1 MLYKN
6 IIDMHTH
13 SDNSFDGHHSCVLLC
28 EGALDNGG
36 RGIAIT
42 DHCDID
48 AKDYD
53 FRAFAINQYVQ
64 SFTAKKAFEGKLLVL
79 QGLELGQ
86 GIFEKE
92 KSLDIINS
100 FKYDFV
106 LGAIHNLKDMQDFYY
121 LKYKDLDVDDLL
133 RRYFEAELELAK
145 WNMTDS
151 LAHLTYPLRYICGR
165 DKINIDLTK
174 YYEIIDAIFET
185 LIKNDKAL
193 ELNVSGLFGEL
204 GDTMPNIDLIKRYH
218 DLGGKYVTV
227 GSDSHYYDKVCI
239 GIDKG
244 YDILKKCGFNE
255 FTIFKHREPMLIE
268 IR

>member
-1 MLYKN
+1 MKYKN

-28 EGALDNGG
+28 EGALDNAG

-48 AKDYD
+48 DKKYD

-64 SFTAKKAFEGKLLVL
+64 SFTAKKAFEGKLLVM

-86 GIFEKE
+86 GIYEKE

-100 FKYDFV
+100 FNYDFI
-106 LGAIHNLKDMQDFYY
+106 LGAIHNLENTPDFYY
-121 LKYKDLDVDDLL
+121 LDYSKYDVDDLL
-133 RRYFEAELELAK
+133 TRYFEDELKLAE
-145 WNMTDS
+145 WNQTDS
-151 LAHLTYPLRYICGR
+151 LAHLTYPLRYIVGR
-165 DKINIDLTK
+165 EKLEVDLSK
-174 YYEIIDAIFET
+174 YSEIIDAIFET
-185 LIKNDKAL
+185 LIKNEKAL
-193 ELNVSGLFGEL
+193 EVNVSGLFGEL
-204 GDTMPNIDLIKRYH
+204 GCTMPDVDLIQRYH
-218 DLGGKYVTV
+218 DLGGKYITV

-244 YDILKKCGFNE
+244 YDILKKCGFKE
-255 FTIFKHREPMLIE
+255 FTIFKNREPMQIE

>member
-1 MLYKN
+1 MKYRS

-28 EGALDNGG
+28 EGAIDNGG

-48 AKDYD
+48 GKNYD
-53 FRAFAINQYVQ
+53 FRAFALNQYVQ
-64 SFTAKKAFEGKLLVL
+64 SFSAKRAFEGKLLVL

-92 KSLDIINS
+92 KSIKILTS
-100 FKYDFV
+100 YKYDFV
-106 LGAIHNLKDMQDFYY
+106 LGAIHNLKDKPDFYY
-121 LKYKDLDVDDLL
+121 MNYSEYDVDALL
-133 RRYFEAELELAK
+133 EEYFKAELELAQ

-151 LAHLTYPLRYICGR
+151 LAHLTYPLRYIIGR
-165 DKINIDLTK
+165 EHIDVDISK
-174 YYEIIDAIFET
+174 YYDIIDEIFKT
-185 LIKNDKAL
+185 LISNDKAL

-204 GDTMPNIDLIKRYH
+204 GDTLPNKELIRRFH
-218 DLGGKYVTV
+218 DMGGKYVTV
-227 GSDSHYYDKVCI
+227 GSDSHYYDKVCV

-244 YDILKKCGFNE
+244 YDILKECGYSQ
-255 FTIFKHREPMLIE
+255 FTIFKNREPMLID
-268 IR
+268 IA